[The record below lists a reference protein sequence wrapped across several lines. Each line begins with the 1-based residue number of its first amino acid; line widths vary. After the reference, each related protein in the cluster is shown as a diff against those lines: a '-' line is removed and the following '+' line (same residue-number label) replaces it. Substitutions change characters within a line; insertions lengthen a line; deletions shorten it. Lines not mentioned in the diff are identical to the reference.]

1 MKSSNAAITDI
12 SADGTRTA
20 WTAKD
25 LEALMPLVAECVPT
39 LKPGALGFKAFL
51 DSKGDSLTPVEKQR
65 ATFLLERILSGA
77 AGPRDAHYIMTQQT
91 GRLAEGYDQLI
102 VGGYNSLLD
111 KLSEGLDIKLNMP
124 VTSIEYK
131 SEDKKVSV
139 TCKDGSEI
147 IADYVICSVPLGVLK
162 ADTIK
167 FVPPVPK
174 RRQDAIN
181 NLAMGGFEKV
191 ILVWKEDDHFYK
203 NWKENLDEVSILE

>member
-1 MKSSNAAITDI
+1 M
-12 SADGTRTA
+12 
-20 WTAKD
+20 
-25 LEALMPLVAECVPT
+25 
-39 LKPGALGFKAFL
+39 

-77 AGPRDAHYIMTQQT
+77 AGPMSDLNAHYIMTQQT

-102 VGGYNSLLD
+102 DGGYNSLLD

-124 VTSIEYK
+124 VTSIEHK

-203 NWKENLDEVSILE
+203 HWKENLDEVSLFA